1 MNVRYFGATRR
12 RASAVALSV
21 LAVTLMRA
29 DSLVSARAQR
39 TTARTNARPNQAAGT
54 PNFTNPYGRGKYTPY
69 PVKDPTADERAVVA
83 GWAYR
88 TVLDRWVQRATTPP
102 RPGAG
107 PPDDGALFSLELAE
121 RLGLWSLRWQEAQDN
136 AAKSLAGR
144 YQALSDH
151 LGRMSS
157 LEEGRSVREAVKPAG
172 RPVESKPPR
181 SFAEIARF
189 FRPVDERGIDR
200 VIPELVDFER
210 PLNPRGI
217 AVTPAERVEIAGR
230 VYQAILDEA
239 VGRFL
244 ASPRGGGG
252 HLDEGAI
259 FDARLA
265 ERLGDWSDC
274 WRQAQDAADMDL
286 DSRSVAARNGS
297 VRLALAGARL
307 AEPDSR
313 LATVQSH
320 VERMRALESGRF
332 LYDTLKRAGRPV
344 VEPVDMNRLR
354 EFADV
359 VRFFRIEAE
368 SQLPSASR
376 PKGMDVTASSRAA
389 AAARIYHAI
398 LDGAA
403 RRYREMPRTGGAPP
417 DASLVFDPCLAERLG
432 SWSISWA
439 HAQASVGEGTLS
451 PFAAVRA
458 HLERM
463 ASLEDGRSLR
473 DVLAPAGAPIGKSAV
488 PAPPREFTEVARFFR
503 LEALWE
509 LAMIKSR

>member
-1 MNVRYFGATRR
+1 M
-12 RASAVALSV
+12 
-21 LAVTLMRA
+21 
-29 DSLVSARAQR
+29 
-39 TTARTNARPNQAAGT
+39 
-54 PNFTNPYGRGKYTPY
+54 
-69 PVKDPTADERAVVA
+69 
-83 GWAYR
+83 
-88 TVLDRWVQRATTPP
+88 QRATTPP

-107 PPDDGALFSLELAE
+107 PPDDAALFSLELAE

-144 YQALSDH
+144 YLALSDH

-189 FRPVDERGIDR
+189 FRPVDERGVDR
-200 VIPELVDFER
+200 AIPELVDFER

-217 AVTPAERVEIAGR
+217 AVTPAERVEIASR

-239 VGRFL
+239 GGRFL
-244 ASPRGGGG
+244 ASPRQGG
-252 HLDEGAI
+252 HQDEGAI

-286 DSRSVAARNGS
+286 DSRSAAARNGS

-307 AEPDSR
+307 AEQDSR

-354 EFADV
+354 EFVDV

-368 SQLPSASR
+368 RQLPNASR
-376 PKGMDVTASSRAA
+376 PKRTDVMASSR

-398 LDGAA
+398 LDSAA
-403 RRYREMPRTGGAPP
+403 RQYQEMPRTGGAPA

-432 SWSISWA
+432 SWSISWRMA
-439 HAQASVGEGTLS
+439 RPAWARERSHRS
-451 PFAAVRA
+451 PRSGA

-473 DVLAPAGAPIGKSAV
+473 DALARAGAPTGKSPV
-488 PAPPREFTEVARFFR
+488 PASPREFTQVARFFR

-509 LAMIKSR
+509 LAMIRSR

>member
-1 MNVRYFGATRR
+1 
-12 RASAVALSV
+12 
-21 LAVTLMRA
+21 
-29 DSLVSARAQR
+29 
-39 TTARTNARPNQAAGT
+39 
-54 PNFTNPYGRGKYTPY
+54 
-69 PVKDPTADERAVVA
+69 
-83 GWAYR
+83 
-88 TVLDRWVQRATTPP
+88 
-102 RPGAG
+102 
-107 PPDDGALFSLELAE
+107 
-121 RLGLWSLRWQEAQDN
+121 
-136 AAKSLAGR
+136 
-144 YQALSDH
+144 
-151 LGRMSS
+151 
-157 LEEGRSVREAVKPAG
+157 
-172 RPVESKPPR
+172 
-181 SFAEIARF
+181 
-189 FRPVDERGIDR
+189 
-200 VIPELVDFER
+200 
-210 PLNPRGI
+210 
-217 AVTPAERVEIAGR
+217 
-230 VYQAILDEA
+230 
-239 VGRFL
+239 
-244 ASPRGGGG
+244 
-252 HLDEGAI
+252 
-259 FDARLA
+259 
-265 ERLGDWSDC
+265 
-274 WRQAQDAADMDL
+274 MDL
-286 DSRSVAARNGS
+286 DSRSAAARNGS

-320 VERMRALESGRF
+320 IERMRALESGRF

-368 SQLPSASR
+368 SQLPRASR

-403 RRYREMPRTGGAPP
+403 RQYQEMPRTGGAPP

-432 SWSISWA
+432 SWSIRWA

-451 PFAAVRA
+451 PFASVRS

-473 DVLAPAGAPIGKSAV
+473 DALAPAGPPIGKSAV

-509 LAMIKSR
+509 LAMIRSR